1 VIERGIEE
9 QKGLKN
15 GEISVQ
21 KRGDVSA
28 NGDHK
33 EQNLE
38 ELMEWWKC
46 VDDKS

>member
-1 VIERGIEE
+1 
-9 QKGLKN
+9 
-15 GEISVQ
+15 
-21 KRGDVSA
+21 VSA

-46 VDDKS
+46 VDDKSWHVIWS